1 MTLQPQNK
9 SPKVVKRIKNLSN
22 ALQKN
27 LQRRKHSKKNIEQ
40 ESLET
45 VLEVDTH
52 FQDKSPLK

>member
-9 SPKVVKRIKNLSN
+9 SPKVVKRTKNLSN

-52 FQDKSPLK
+52 FQDKTQI

>member
-1 MTLQPQNK
+1 MTLQPQNT
-9 SPKVVKRIKNLSN
+9 SPKVVKRTKNLSN

-52 FQDKSPLK
+52 FQDKTQI